1 MMFRYAV
8 QIKSGRASQYGL
20 QKGVKYL
27 LIHKVN
33 NLLTIYQKSTS
44 NLVRVALEDVEVV
57 GGEVLPHTYVPWF
70 DSSLVNPADD
80 LDYIVWSPDGKH
92 PPKVRHPNKKA
103 AKLEATRLANLYHGG
118 KFYVCAIDGFAH
130 TEIHLPT
137 YTEL

>member
-1 MMFRYAV
+1 MMFNYTVR
-8 QIKSGRASQYGL
+8 IKSGRAAQYGL

-33 NLLTIYQKSTS
+33 NLLSIYQSSTS

-70 DSSLVNPADD
+70 DSSLAKPADD

-103 AKLEATRLANLYHGG
+103 AKLEAARLANLYHGG